1 MSKALYLVSY
11 FDRDDGQK
19 YQLIVTD
26 TYENAVKYV
35 KYDFESELLPNN
47 FLRLARNLVLENV
60 DGDWSVKDLDA
71 EETEFCDSQ
80 FVGDYNI
87 EHIELYE
94 GSDIDELLK

>member
-1 MSKALYLVSY
+1 MSKSLYLVSY
-11 FDRDDGQK
+11 FDRDDGQN

-35 KYDFESELLPNN
+35 KYDFEGELLPND
-47 FLRLARNLVLENV
+47 RLARNLVLENV
-60 DGDWSVKDLDA
+60 DGDWSVKDPDA
-71 EETEFCDSQ
+71 EETEFFDSQ
-80 FVGDYNI
+80 LVGDYNI